1 MNAKT
6 QQILLHIAGWI
17 VFLSLPLLFSPE
29 SLTLHAY
36 LANPP
41 TQRDLISYVL
51 VLAVFYL
58 NFYWLIPRLYFRK
71 KYGSFLLI
79 GVISFIPIVFL
90 PAYII
95 PFATH
100 PDQYFSG
107 PDFLNHPPLSLSD
120 RPDHPPAAG
129 SRSDIHPDPSFGPQ
143 VPGQPNAPA
152 P

>member
-6 QQILLHIAGWI
+6 QQVLLHIAGWI

-29 SLTLHAY
+29 SLSLHAY

-58 NFYWLIPRLYFRK
+58 NFYWLIPQLYFRK
-71 KYGSFLLI
+71 RYLSFLLI
-79 GVISFIPIVFL
+79 GVISFISIVFL

-95 PFATH
+95 LPAQDPGHHF
-100 PDQYFSG
+100 PG
-107 PDFLNHPPLSLSD
+107 PDLHN
-120 RPDHPPAAG
+120 RPPA
-129 SRSDIHPDPSFGPQ
+129 
-143 VPGQPNAPA
+143 
-152 P
+152 